1 MQVSFCLKLLKLTFK
16 STCKV
21 KVWCLGLLLI
31 MTLLF
36 QQVSAQTLTII
47 EGEAPEYAGLNLVF
61 RALVNPVSMEKV
73 DLLTI
78 RVDEE
83 GHFKDSVEISAV
95 TNVSVDLGKFRGNIY
110 MEPGLHYQIILPPH
124 QPRSDAER
132 FNPYFVPEDVV
143 IGIVNDESQK
153 LNSNIIHFDAH
164 LDELYNA
171 EAVQIFS
178 RGDKAKV
185 KAIIHEL
192 DSLYPATK
200 DSYFDQ
206 YKKYAYGEVK
216 SLAYKRQKRTL
227 IKEVFD
233 ADTVDLNM
241 PSFKVAF
248 NVIFKSFFSS
258 YLSSKAGKDLKD
270 AFVKV
275 ASFDSL
281 SMVIAK
287 DDLFYN
293 KEFAELVLLKSLYDA
308 FYSGRYNQL
317 QIINLFKQA
326 ETLACNSKIK
336 ELAVQLHH
344 KVNWL
349 RAGSDAPGFTL
360 YRLDGKERSL
370 DSYEGKFVYLNFM
383 HTENHACR
391 QDLQLLNVISKRM
404 KRDVTLVTIILDEDP
419 TDAKKIVKENKYRWD
434 FLHYGRQPSIAL
446 DYGIRALPVYYVIDP
461 EGRLRLTPAPAPGES
476 FGPIFM
482 EAVRQYNHEKL
493 RKEQP
498 KEKSIYD
505 F

>member
-1 MQVSFCLKLLKLTFK
+1 MRSIVF
-16 STCKV
+16 
-21 KVWCLGLLLI
+21 LLLGF
-31 MTLLF
+31 LLV
-36 QQVSAQTLTII
+36 QQVSAQSVTTI

-61 RALVNPVSMEKV
+61 QALVNPISMEKR

-78 RVDEE
+78 QVDEN
-83 GHFKDSVEISAV
+83 GHFEQSVELSVI

-110 MEPGLHYQIILPPH
+110 LEPGMHYQFVLPPYK
-124 QPRSDAER
+124 PRSDAER

-143 IGIVNDESQK
+143 IGITNEKAQT
-153 LNSNIIHFDAH
+153 LNSTIIKFDRH
-164 LDELYNA
+164 LDDLYSA
-171 EAVQIFS
+171 DAVQIFS
-178 RGDKAKV
+178 RGDKNKV
-185 KAIIHEL
+185 KAIINEL
-192 DSLYPATK
+192 DSLYPAAEL
-200 DSYFDQ
+200 SYFAQ
-206 YKKYAYGEVK
+206 YKKYAYGELK

-233 ADTVDLNM
+233 ADSVDLNM

-248 NVIFKSFFSS
+248 NTIFKSFFSS
-258 YLSSKAGKDLKD
+258 YLSSKQGKGLKD

-275 ASFDSL
+275 ATFDSL
-281 SMVIAK
+281 STVMMS
-287 DDLFYN
+287 DDLFGN
-293 KEFAELVLLKSLYDA
+293 KEMTELVLLKSLYDA
-308 FYSGRYNQL
+308 FYSGRYNQQ

-326 ETLACNSKIK
+326 ESTACNKK
-336 ELAVQLHH
+336 VKDLAGQLHR

-349 RAGSDAPGFTL
+349 RAGSKAPGFTL

-370 DSYEGKFVYLNFM
+370 DSYNGKFVYLNFM

-419 TDAKKIVKENKYRWD
+419 TNAKKMIKENKYKWD
-434 FLHYGRQPSIAL
+434 FLHFGRQPRVAL

-461 EGRLRLTPAPAPGES
+461 DGKLQLTPAPAPGES

-482 EAVRQYNHEKL
+482 EAVRQYNYEKL
-493 RKEQP
+493 RKDKP